1 MKALSKILWNL
12 FIMGLEFMPRKA
24 TKPGTGH
31 APKTPKRHTRSLCVA
46 LAALAL
52 STASQGVEFG
62 PDAMFSLTGFAKA
75 EVQRGTN
82 HCPDCQWA
90 LGEDKQR
97 QWADALR
104 PGAEY
109 RTRETN
115 VTLFQPY
122 FGAKYSLP
130 GGFKASALLSQ
141 RWRDGK
147 VDIPGFWYDKNI
159 ALSHED
165 YGRLAIGSMTTRA
178 WSVADYPYGTNVG
191 LADVWGSSGAGYGLL
206 KNAVRYT
213 SRIMDVAQGDL
224 VLEATYDRGNT
235 KFTKNKPRFW
245 ELWAQYQN
253 GDLEVQGMYQDTR
266 NGNPQAW
273 GHGPFYALAQDPAS
287 DKLLGGSGQ
296 SIAMAMAKYQ
306 VDSRIEVSG
315 GVRRNR
321 WSGAYPVVIGSN
333 TTSIGPQAIW
343 SSMFNVDW
351 NTNTPYSATSTDIML
366 GARYRLGKWSAST
379 GMAYLGKASTANPSE
394 RGQSNSAL
402 VNTLGLNYDVGHGL
416 QLYGLAGMV
425 HYGRRGLSP
434 MSIPGNAAFTNV
446 DSRVNTRGN
455 WFGLGAVYVF

>member
-31 APKTPKRHTRSLCVA
+31 APNTPKRHTRSLCVA
-46 LAALAL
+46 LAVLAL

-109 RTRETN
+109 KTRETN

-191 LADVWGSSGAGYGLL
+191 LADVWGSSGAGYGML

-321 WSGAYPVVIGSN
+321 WSGAYPVVIGSS
-333 TTSIGPQAIW
+333 TTAIGPQAIW
-343 SSMFNVDW
+343 NNMFNVDW

-402 VNTLGLNYDVGHGL
+402 VNTLGLNYDVGKGL

-425 HYGRRGLSP
+425 HYGKRGLSP
-434 MSIPGNAAFTNV
+434 MSMPGNSAFTNV
-446 DSRVNTRGN
+446 DSRINTRGN